1 MGAQRPHGGLFVEFE
16 EINSEYWSF
25 LNYNGQYMKPF
36 YLLFLGFFWSS
47 IAAAQYPST
56 NYWFAELGGAN
67 PLSQVKQEIYRGLG
81 QKPVSWSPTPWVIL
95 NTGFHLESDRNGFIE
110 PFLHIRRLT
119 ESAGLLLGL
128 RLGRGYGRGRW
139 FIETEYGGERGSL
152 LSYSTATQSAGFSY
166 GAGFR
171 YRLTT
176 RMSAQASFLRNH
188 FSQFFQVDSQYKH
201 PARSLVAAS
210 LYWNLNI
217 KSDKPAKALK
227 VKKLSPRR
235 QNRCLYSP
243 SNT

>member
-1 MGAQRPHGGLFVEFE
+1 
-16 EINSEYWSF
+16 
-25 LNYNGQYMKPF
+25 MKPF
-36 YLLFLGFFWSS
+36 FLLLSGFFWSG
-47 IAAAQYPST
+47 IATAQYPAT
-56 NYWFAELGGAN
+56 NYWFAELGGAT
-67 PLSQVKQEIYRGLG
+67 PLSQVKEEVYRSLR
-81 QKPVSWSPTPWVIL
+81 QKSVSWSPASWVIL
-95 NTGFHLESDRNGFIE
+95 NAGFHLESEKNGFIE

-119 ESAGLLLGL
+119 EGAGLLLGL
-128 RLGRGYGRGRW
+128 RVGRGYGRSRW

-152 LSYSTATQSAGFSY
+152 LSYSTTTQSAGFSY

-188 FSQFFQVDSQYKH
+188 FSQFYQVDSQYKH
-201 PARSLVAAS
+201 PVRLFVAAS

-217 KSDKPAKALK
+217 KSDKLAKAPK

-235 QNRCLYSP
+235 QNRCPYSP

>member
-1 MGAQRPHGGLFVEFE
+1 
-16 EINSEYWSF
+16 
-25 LNYNGQYMKPF
+25 MKPF
-36 YLLFLGFFWSS
+36 LLLLLGFFWSS

-56 NYWFAELGGAN
+56 NYWFVELGGAT
-67 PLSQVKQEIYRGLG
+67 PLSQVKQEIYRGLT
-81 QKPVSWSPTPWVIL
+81 QKSVSWSPASWVIL
-95 NTGFHLESDRNGFIE
+95 NAGFHLESEKNGFIE
-110 PFLHIRRLT
+110 PFLHIRRLN

-128 RLGRGYGRGRW
+128 RVRRGFRRSRW

-152 LSYSTATQSAGFSY
+152 LSYSTTTQSAGFSY

-171 YRLTT
+171 YRVTT
-176 RMSAQASFLRNH
+176 RMSAQVSFLRNH
-188 FSQFFQVDSQYKH
+188 FSQFFQVQPPYKH
-201 PARSLVAAS
+201 PVRTLLATS

-217 KSDKPAKALK
+217 KSDKPAKAPK